1 MAASKE
7 SLEALHTAVVVK
19 LTESI
24 EAMPAGEK
32 GLAAILNVA
41 RQLLKDEG
49 IEALPSEGSAAGR
62 LKKKLEEFPFRPE
75 DDSGY
80 AH

>member
-1 MAASKE
+1 VAASKE
-7 SLEALHTAVVVK
+7 SLDALHTAIANK

-41 RQLLKDEG
+41 RQFVKDNG
-49 IEALPSEGSAAGR
+49 IEALPVPGSATGGLTER
-62 LKKKLEEFPFRPE
+62 LKQFPFDPQA
-75 DDSGY
+75 DGV
-80 AH
+80 H

>member
-7 SLEALHTAVVVK
+7 SLERLHTAVVDK
-19 LTESI
+19 LAESI
-24 EAMPAGEK
+24 ETMPAGEK

-49 IEALPSEGSAAGR
+49 IEALPTEGSATGR
-62 LKKKLEEFPFRPE
+62 LKKKLEDFPFDPT
-75 DDSGY
+75 DSIN
-80 AH
+80 

>member
-1 MAASKE
+1 VAASKDA
-7 SLEALHTAVVVK
+7 LEALHTAVVVK

-24 EAMPAGEK
+24 EAIPAGEK

-49 IEALPSEGSAAGR
+49 IEALPTEGSATGR
-62 LKKKLEEFPFRPE
+62 LKQKLDEFPFDPAA
-75 DDSGY
+75 DGV
-80 AH
+80 H

>member
-1 MAASKE
+1 MAASKD
-7 SLEALHTAVVVK
+7 SLEALHTAVVEK

-24 EAMPAGEK
+24 EKMPAGEK

-49 IEALPSEGSAAGR
+49 IEAVPVEGSPAGR
-62 LKKKLEEFPFRPE
+62 LKDKLKEFPFDPST
-75 DDSGY
+75 DGV
-80 AH
+80 H

>member
-7 SLEALHTAVVVK
+7 SLERLHTAVVDK

-24 EAMPAGEK
+24 DAIPAGEK

-41 RQLLKDEG
+41 RQMLKDEG
-49 IEALPSEGSAAGR
+49 IEAVAVPGSPTGKLADK
-62 LKKKLEEFPFRPE
+62 LKQFPFDPQADRVN
-75 DDSGY
+75 
-80 AH
+80 

>member
-7 SLEALHTAVVVK
+7 ALNALHTAIAEK

-41 RQLLKDEG
+41 RQFVKDNG
-49 IEALPSEGSAAGR
+49 IEALPSPGSPMS
-62 LKKKLEEFPFRPE
+62 KLTNKLSEYPFDPQG
-75 DDSGY
+75 DSIN
-80 AH
+80 

>member
-1 MAASKE
+1 VAASKE

-24 EAMPAGEK
+24 DAMAPGEK

-49 IEALPSEGSAAGR
+49 IEAMPAEGSAAGR
-62 LKKKLEEFPFRPE
+62 LKKKLEEFPFHP
-75 DDSGY
+75 DDLDRT
-80 AH
+80 H